1 MKVCL
6 LNDTFPPVIDG
17 VANTVKNYADY
28 LNREADTSAFVVTP
42 FYPKGNYESLPY
54 RVITYDS
61 LDTGAVSAGYRAG
74 APMPVR
80 ELSEM
85 AAMKPDLLHV
95 HCPFTASLIARS
107 LREMSGAPIVFTWH
121 TKYDIDVRNTVPGE
135 LLQNTTI
142 RMLIHNVSAC
152 DEVWTVSEGAG
163 RNLRSLGF
171 EGDYKVVLN
180 GVDFQAGRADES
192 LVNKAVSGYDLPVGI
207 PVFLYVGRMM
217 NYKNLPLIIDAL
229 KMLSKDGKDFR
240 MIFAGGGKDLESVIR
255 KAHESGIAV
264 DDFSKPTPSL
274 SSSNGNGKI
283 IFTGPIYERDLLRG
297 FNTRAD
303 LFLFPSTFDTN
314 GLVVREA
321 AACGLAAVLVKDSCA
336 GEGITD
342 GRNGFLIEESAESL
356 YAFLKQNMDHPDLLH
371 QAGEHAMNEIYLSW
385 HDAVHIARGHYA
397 DLLERKK
404 AGMLKPVK
412 LYDDPI
418 FRMSAEAAEHLM
430 RMKENEFIVYDGMMD
445 NLDERISTVHEVL
458 ENEIAR
464 IKENVNELKGR

>member
-1 MKVCL
+1 
-6 LNDTFPPVIDG
+6 
-17 VANTVKNYADY
+17 
-28 LNREADTSAFVVTP
+28 
-42 FYPKGNYESLPY
+42 
-54 RVITYDS
+54 VITYDS

-180 GVDFQAGRADES
+180 GVDFQAGRADEA
-192 LVNKAVSGYDLPVGI
+192 LVEKAVKGYDLPVGI

-240 MIFAGGGKDLESVIR
+240 MIFAGGGIDLESVIR

-264 DDFSKPTPSL
+264 DDFSKPIPSL
-274 SSSNGNGKI
+274 SASEGKGKI
-283 IFTGPIYERDLLRG
+283 IFAGPIYERDLLRG
-297 FNTRAD
+297 LNTKAD

-321 AACGLAAVLVKDSCA
+321 AAASLPSVLVADSCA
-336 GEGITD
+336 AEGITTFK
-342 GRNGFLIEESAESL
+342 NGFLINENASSMAAMLAKIIEHPELLSYVRSRVADDLYVSWEDAIRKAHERYQIVIDNFKSGKYPPHKRPTDEFYKMAGSLVDLIAQYGSKEEPE
-356 YAFLKQNMDHPDLLH
+356 Y
-371 QAGEHAMNEIYLSW
+371 E
-385 HDAVHIARGHYA
+385 
-397 DLLERKK
+397 
-404 AGMLKPVK
+404 
-412 LYDDPI
+412 
-418 FRMSAEAAEHLM
+418 
-430 RMKENEFIVYDGMMD
+430 
-445 NLDERISTVHEVL
+445 
-458 ENEIAR
+458 
-464 IKENVNELKGR
+464 